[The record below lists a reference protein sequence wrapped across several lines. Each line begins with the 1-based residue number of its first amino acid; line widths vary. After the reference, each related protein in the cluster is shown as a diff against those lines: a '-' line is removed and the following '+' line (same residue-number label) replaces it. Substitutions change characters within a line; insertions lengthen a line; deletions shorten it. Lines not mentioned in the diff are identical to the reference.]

1 MEEIVGLDKKWDPTL
16 FSLQETHFRYKDM
29 GRQSKTIEKECHA
42 NTNQKK
48 AGVVTLISDKVDVR
62 TEIKRVNL

>member
-16 FSLQETHFRYKDM
+16 CYLQETHFKHKDTS
-29 GRQSKTIEKECHA
+29 RQSKNIEKDVPS

-48 AGVVTLISDKVDVR
+48 AGVATLISDKVDVR